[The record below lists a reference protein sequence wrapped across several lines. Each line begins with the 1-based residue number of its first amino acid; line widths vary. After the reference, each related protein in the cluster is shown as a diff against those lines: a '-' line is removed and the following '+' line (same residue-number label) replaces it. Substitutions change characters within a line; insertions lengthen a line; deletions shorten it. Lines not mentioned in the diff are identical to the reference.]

1 MKLKL
6 NIDKLLA
13 VADCGPS
20 KWELDNIIWNER
32 TTNPVVLKQFLE
44 RIKNLQILVKDQN
57 FLESQETE
65 LKFLTELA
73 NEMDEDEC
81 MELLSNDDD
90 AVQNRYIEYVAR
102 KNALEVLCK
111 NQVSVETM
119 EEMCKLSPED
129 FVLAAKRTQ
138 DLMNSIRE
146 LILQGETLSKD
157 VAGA

>member
-6 NIDKLLA
+6 NVNKLIKA
-13 VADCGPS
+13 AEDICPS
-20 KWELDNIIWNER
+20 KWELDNIVWNER
-32 TTNPVVLKQFLE
+32 TTNPQVLMRFIE
-44 RIKNLQILVKDQN
+44 RIKHLQAVDLTPAEKN
-57 FLESQETE
+57 E
-65 LKFLTELA
+65 LKFLIELA

-81 MELLSNDDD
+81 LTLLSNADDV
-90 AVQNRYIEYVAR
+90 AQHRYIEYVAR

-129 FVLAAKRTQ
+129 FILAAKRTQ

-146 LILQGETLSKD
+146 LIIQGETLSRD

>member
-6 NIDKLLA
+6 NVDKLLA
-13 VADCGPS
+13 AADSGPS
-20 KWELDNIIWNER
+20 KWELDNVVWNER
-32 TTNPVVLKQFLE
+32 TTNPTVLKAFLQ
-44 RIKNLQILVKDQN
+44 RIK
-57 FLESQETE
+57 E
-65 LKFLTELA
+65 LKATGNAATKVEKIELDFLIELA
-73 NEMDEDEC
+73 NELDEQEC
-81 MELLSNDDD
+81 LALLSNDD
-90 AVQNRYIEYVAR
+90 ALVQHRYIEYVAR

-129 FVLAAKRTQ
+129 FILAAKRTQ

-146 LILQGETLSKD
+146 LILQGETLSRD

>member
-6 NIDKLLA
+6 NVDKLLKA
-13 VADCGPS
+13 ADLGPS
-20 KWELDNIIWNER
+20 KWELDNVVWNER
-32 TTNPVVLKQFLE
+32 GTNPAVLKSFLQ
-44 RIKNLQILVKDQN
+44 RIKDLQATGNSASSAEK
-57 FLESQETE
+57 TE

-73 NEMDEDEC
+73 NDMNEDEC
-81 MELLSNDDD
+81 LSLLSNDDD
-90 AVQNRYIEYVAR
+90 AAQHRYIEYVAR

-129 FVLAAKRTQ
+129 FILAAKRTQ
-138 DLMNSIRE
+138 DLMNSIRD
-146 LILQGETLSKD
+146 LIIQGETLSRD

>member
-6 NIDKLLA
+6 NVDKLLKA
-13 VADCGPS
+13 ADPGPS
-20 KWELDNIIWNER
+20 KWELDNIVWNER
-32 TTNPVVLKQFLE
+32 ATNPAVLKNFLQ
-44 RIKNLQILVKDQN
+44 RIKDLQVMGSSASSSEK
-57 FLESQETE
+57 TE

-73 NEMDEDEC
+73 NDMDEDEC
-81 MELLSNDDD
+81 LAVLSNDDD
-90 AVQNRYIEYVAR
+90 AAQHRYIEYVAR

-129 FVLAAKRTQ
+129 FILAAKRTQ

-146 LILQGETLSKD
+146 LIIQGETLSRD